1 MGGGGGGVGY
11 NGTKIYRNDVMMRCP
26 GYGGRVQHVQPQ
38 KGRNNKPT
46 RGGEINRRG
55 NREAEME
62 KTGEAKKKKESAD
75 GGEIAGS
82 VEE

>member
-1 MGGGGGGVGY
+1 MGGGGGGGY
-11 NGTKIYRNDVMMRCP
+11 NATKIYRNDVMMRCP

-46 RGGEINRRG
+46 RGGGNQSTRKQGGRDGENRVS
-55 NREAEME
+55 
-62 KTGEAKKKKESAD
+62 KKKKKESAD

-82 VEE
+82 VEV